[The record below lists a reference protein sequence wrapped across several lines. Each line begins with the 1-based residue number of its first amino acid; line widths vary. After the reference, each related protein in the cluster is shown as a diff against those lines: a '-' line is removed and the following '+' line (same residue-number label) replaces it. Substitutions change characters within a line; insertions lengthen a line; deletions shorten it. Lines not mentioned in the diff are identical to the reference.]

1 MNFGTIILKPYSN
14 TIINHIEKIVLDN
27 MSKKELPPT
36 PLKIL
41 ARLSS
46 FAVDSKQQCEKII
59 RIFIPYLIKNRKQS
73 EVSID

>member
-1 MNFGTIILKPYSN
+1 
-14 TIINHIEKIVLDN
+14 
-27 MSKKELPPT
+27 MSKKELPPK

-46 FAVDSKQQCEKII
+46 FAVNSKQQCEKII

-73 EVSID
+73 EVSASFFFALNLKVSLIVFLFKRKTKSTF